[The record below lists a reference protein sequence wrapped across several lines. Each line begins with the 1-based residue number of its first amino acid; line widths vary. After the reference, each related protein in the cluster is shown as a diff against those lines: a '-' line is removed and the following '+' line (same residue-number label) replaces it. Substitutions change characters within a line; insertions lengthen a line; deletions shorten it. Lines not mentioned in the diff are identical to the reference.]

1 MPERTFFTF
10 DPIGGP
16 ADNIYTVALDSIA
29 AFRRNTNTNRV
40 WIILVTGEEYEI
52 TQALWDLMKSKV
64 DTNP

>member
-10 DPIGGP
+10 DPISG
-16 ADNIYTVALDSIA
+16 AANNVYTVALDSIA
-29 AFRRNTNTNRV
+29 AFRRNTSNNRV

-52 TQALWDLMKSKV
+52 TQAVWDAMKSRV